1 MPAAAK
7 VSLPSVTDNRP
18 AAAFLQALGE
28 PTRLNIVR
36 LLAAGPSNVTD
47 IATALQVEIVN
58 TSHHLGVMRAAGVVQ
73 DRKDGRFVIY
83 SLACEYKTTADA
95 VTLTGPGV
103 KAVVSLRE

>member
-1 MPAAAK
+1 MPTSAK
-7 VSLPSVTDNRP
+7 VSLPPVTENRT

-36 LLAAGPSNVTD
+36 LLSAGPSNVTE
-47 IATALQVEIVN
+47 IATALQTEIVN
-58 TSHHLGVMRAAGVVQ
+58 TSHHLGVMRSAGVLQ

-83 SLACEYKTTADA
+83 SLACEYKTTTES

-103 KAVVSLRE
+103 KVVVNLIS